1 MAASSGPLNS
11 ELFANQLAAFGSP
24 QLDPYSFLKAKALNV
39 ARSKDTDYA
48 AAFKPS
54 AGYSTLPETSEPG
67 RGPTTEFGSP
77 TPGDDLE
84 RRRLDLA
91 FNREALKDYFDL
103 TRQQNLIGIQDM
115 YGPLSQAAEDAAARN
130 YKYSLA
136 YALQKQQFPTT
147 VQDIASS
154 KQMQKYYAGATAN
167 DALRAMAE
175 AYRSAA
181 AGSGIN
187 YRGTTF
193 SVG

>member
-67 RGPTTEFGSP
+67 RGPTTEFDKP
-77 TPGDDLE
+77 TPDDDLQ
-84 RRRLDLA
+84 RRYRDYA
-91 FNREALKDYFDL
+91 FNRALLGDYYDM
-103 TRQQNLIGIQDM
+103 TRAQNLASISDTYPI
-115 YGPLSQAAEDAAARN
+115 LSQAAREAAQRN
-130 YKYSLA
+130 YDYSLA

-167 DALRAMAE
+167 EALRAMAD
-175 AYRSAA
+175 ANTSAVNFA
-181 AGSGIN
+181 QATVPRLG
-187 YRGTTF
+187 RG
-193 SVG
+193 G